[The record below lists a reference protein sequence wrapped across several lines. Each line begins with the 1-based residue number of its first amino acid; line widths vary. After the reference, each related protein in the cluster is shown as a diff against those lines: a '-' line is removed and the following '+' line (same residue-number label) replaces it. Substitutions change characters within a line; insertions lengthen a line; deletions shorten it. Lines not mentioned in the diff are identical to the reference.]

1 VELNYQCI
9 GSDRLAAFT
18 MAEPAVGLD
27 RLVGWWIT
35 DDGCIEQFLR
45 RRHPLNNRLSILW
58 DDKIC
63 TEATCNVQERVLRT
77 TCEDIEF
84 FAEWFDEP
92 GCESGAVEKLCWT
105 DGDVWVRPNQRQ
117 WSDIR
122 AAEAAVSAA
131 AATAEL
137 LKTPWV
143 GCDGIKPAWA
153 YKASVRLCD
162 VRQQRRT
169 ASGVAVSA
177 GSAAASSSAGSAAV
191 SAGSAG
197 ASSSAGSAAA
207 SSTAAVPTAAASSS
221 AGHTAAGV
229 AVDDDDVV
237 ARFRRKHGLLPRD
250 LD

>member
-1 VELNYQCI
+1 MHYFCSVIIYLCFVLLCPNVELNSPCI

-35 DDGCIEQFLR
+35 DDGGIEQFLR

-63 TEATCNVQERVLRT
+63 TEAICNVQERVLRT
-77 TCEDIEF
+77 TCEDVEF

-92 GCESGAVEKLCWT
+92 GCESGDVENLFWT
-105 DGDVWVRPNQRQ
+105 DGDIWVRPNQTQ
-117 WSDIR
+117 WSEIR
-122 AAEAAVSAA
+122 AADAAVSAA

-153 YKASVRLCD
+153 YQARL
-162 VRQQRRT
+162 VGRRRPALLLQARVLGVQQRQ
-169 ASGVAVSA
+169 S
-177 GSAAASSSAGSAAV
+177 
-191 SAGSAG
+191 
-197 ASSSAGSAAA
+197 
-207 SSTAAVPTAAASSS
+207 
-221 AGHTAAGV
+221 
-229 AVDDDDVV
+229 
-237 ARFRRKHGLLPRD
+237 
-250 LD
+250 